1 MCGSQWRVALPSSD
15 SDNNELAADIR
26 SLFSI
31 LRVLASTVFSYSTSS
46 TPLLLPV
53 VWGLGMEEN
62 KVIVAQNERYKS
74 MNAHLGPN
82 FSVYGSNPSC
92 SLLPLWKAIE
102 MNIQT
107 FSATNSTAAVT
118 HGAQTLNAGVVKSFA
133 THNDWNVSGTCL
145 ITSHT

>member
-31 LRVLASTVFSYSTSS
+31 LRVLASTVLSYSTSS
-46 TPLLLPV
+46 TTLLLPV

-62 KVIVAQNERYKS
+62 KGIVAQNERYKS

-82 FSVYGSNPSC
+82 FSVYGSNPSR
-92 SLLPLWKAIE
+92 SPLLPLWKAIE
-102 MNIQT
+102 MNIQI
-107 FSATNSTAAVT
+107 FSATNSTAALT
-118 HGAQTLNAGVVKSFA
+118 HGAQTLNAGVVKSFCR
-133 THNDWNVSGTCL
+133 SQ
-145 ITSHT
+145 